1 MRTNVLFQK
10 KGLVNLERF
19 KYVART
25 ATGELQEGTLDAE
38 SLREAAGILRE
49 QGMFVIKLLQSKGD
63 RTFFPVPQ
71 SAGNPK
77 YAALFCRQLSVML
90 DEQPLNE
97 ILDMLSKQK
106 GDRKYREMV
115 QGIRQQIEMGKNLSE
130 AMGKFREFFP
140 ANVIHIVEAGQES
153 GSLSNVLER
162 LADFLEKEYAARQK
176 LESAMLYPILIGIAV
191 ICAICFMVVFI
202 LPTFVV
208 LFENFQTE
216 LPLPT
221 RILLAL
227 GRFAEVHG
235 MWIPVITALA
245 FAGFVWILRQ
255 ETVRYFIDYWI
266 LRIPFIGSWRQDTE
280 WMHILSTLAVELESG
295 MRIDVALRMV
305 REVPS
310 NRYLRQFLGE
320 LEESVSHGYPLVHIL
335 GACPV
340 FPPMLLELIA
350 AGENTGRLEEM
361 LRKAADYCELS
372 SENFSQRLQAM
383 AEPSMLLLLG
393 GVVMGFV
400 LSIVLPLME
409 MMDQAM

>member
-1 MRTNVLFQK
+1 MD
-10 KGLVNLERF
+10 RF
-19 KYVART
+19 RYVART
-25 ATGELQEGTLDAE
+25 STGELREGILDAE
-38 SLREAAGILRE
+38 GLREAARILRE
-49 QGMFVIKLLQSKGD
+49 QGMFVVKLLKSKGD
-63 RTFFPVPQ
+63 RKFFSVPR

-97 ILDMLSKQK
+97 ILDMLSRQK
-106 GDRKYREMV
+106 GDRKYGEMV
-115 QGIRQQIEMGKNLSE
+115 QGIRRQIEMGKSLSE
-130 AMGKFREFFP
+130 AMGKFREVFP

-162 LADFLEKEYAARQK
+162 LADFLEKEYAASQK
-176 LESAMLYPILIGIAV
+176 LESAMLYPVLIGIAV

-208 LFENFQTE
+208 LFENFHTE

-221 RILLAL
+221 KILLAL
-227 GRFAEVHG
+227 GGFAGTHG
-235 MWIPVITALA
+235 MWIPVITAVI
-245 FAGFVWILRQ
+245 FVGIAWVLRQ
-255 ETVRYFIDYWI
+255 DAVRYFIDYWI
-266 LRIPFIGSWRQDTE
+266 LRIPLIGSWRQDAE

-310 NRYLRQFLGE
+310 NRYLQQFLGD
-320 LEESVSHGYPLVHIL
+320 LEESVSHGYPLVHRL
-335 GACPV
+335 ETCPV

-361 LRKAADYCELS
+361 LRKASDYCQLS
-372 SENFSQRLQAM
+372 AENFSQRLQAM

-393 GVVMGFV
+393 GLVLSFV